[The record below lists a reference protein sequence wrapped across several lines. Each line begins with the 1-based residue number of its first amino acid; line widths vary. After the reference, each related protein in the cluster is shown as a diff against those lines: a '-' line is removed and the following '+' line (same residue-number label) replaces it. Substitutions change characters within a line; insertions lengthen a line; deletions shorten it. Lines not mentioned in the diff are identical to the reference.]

1 MKKHDMIIGIDPDVD
16 KSGVAELNI
25 STREVEW
32 FLLTFP
38 LLIDYLRSI
47 RKKHL
52 QKESVLVV
60 VEAGW
65 LNKKSCFHDAQGRKA
80 EKVAK
85 DVGANH
91 ETGRKIIEMAR
102 HYGFEVVEAPP
113 LLKCWK
119 GHGGKITHEELSCFT
134 NIKGKTN
141 QDVRDAI
148 LLAWVH
154 GGLPI
159 TTKPKLAK
167 T

>member
-32 FLLTFP
+32 FSLTFP

-52 QKESVLVV
+52 QNESVLVV

-80 EKVAK
+80 ERLRLTMRDDATR
-85 DVGANH
+85 
-91 ETGRKIIEMAR
+91 ETFDSKAFKAEHPEMWDK
-102 HYGFEVVEAPP
+102 YVKYTTV
-113 LLKCWK
+113 K
-119 GHGGKITHEELSCFT
+119 GSLTIKITE
-134 NIKGKTN
+134 
-141 QDVRDAI
+141 Q
-148 LLAWVH
+148 
-154 GGLPI
+154 
-159 TTKPKLAK
+159 
-167 T
+167 